1 MPTLTIQITA
11 PAGTEFN
18 VQPVIAEPDLVPFA
32 GDGGAEVADAASEAD
47 AGLIREFLL
56 AFMPTDG
63 PQPEL
68 YRASAQRMVSH
79 GCWTVDDLAEDMGE
93 PASSVHAHVRNS
105 GRTTRQWRQ
114 RKGVETPV
122 EWIPAGYAPGTRRR
136 QFAYSPGVA
145 EVILEALDGEQG

>member
-11 PAGTEFN
+11 PAGTEIN
-18 VQPVIAEPDLVPFA
+18 VQPVIAEPELAPLSA
-32 GDGGAEVADAASEAD
+32 GSGAEVADAASGVD

-56 AFMPTDG
+56 NFMPLNG

-68 YRASAQRMVSH
+68 YRVSAQRMLSH
-79 GCWTVDDLAEDMGE
+79 GRWTVDDLAEDTGQ
-93 PASSVHAHVRNS
+93 PVSSVHAHVRNS
-105 GRTTRQWRQ
+105 GRTTHTWKQ
-114 RKGVETPV
+114 RKGMETPV

-145 EVILEALDGEQG
+145 EAILEALGNEDD